1 MSIQLSLE
9 RQSIYTWF
17 FLKERSN
24 NGDFFDYHGQNL
36 KKLQVRTKKHGF
48 CIRPEC
54 QPLAIQDNP
63 KTNQEILDFLKKR
76 GSDLE
81 LNPRNEVF

>member
-9 RQSIYTWF
+9 RSSIYTWF

-36 KKLQVRTKKHGF
+36 KKLQVRTKKT
-48 CIRPEC
+48 RV
-54 QPLAIQDNP
+54 LY
-63 KTNQEILDFLKKR
+63 TT
-76 GSDLE
+76 
-81 LNPRNEVF
+81 

>member
-9 RQSIYTWF
+9 RTSIYTWF

-36 KKLQVRTKKHGF
+36 KKAASSDKKT
-48 CIRPEC
+48 RV
-54 QPLAIQDNP
+54 LY
-63 KTNQEILDFLKKR
+63 TT
-76 GSDLE
+76 
-81 LNPRNEVF
+81 

>member
-9 RQSIYTWF
+9 RPSIYTWF

-36 KKLQVRTKKHGF
+36 KKTASSHKKTRVLHTAGT
-48 CIRPEC
+48 
-54 QPLAIQDNP
+54 Q
-63 KTNQEILDFLKKR
+63 
-76 GSDLE
+76 SVSY
-81 LNPRNEVF
+81 PR

>member
-36 KKLQVRTKKHGF
+36 KKTASSHKKTRVLHTTGM
-48 CIRPEC
+48 P
-54 QPLAIQDNP
+54 
-63 KTNQEILDFLKKR
+63 TV
-76 GSDLE
+76 SY
-81 LNPRNEVF
+81 PR

>member
-9 RQSIYTWF
+9 RISIYTWF

-36 KKLQVRTKKHGF
+36 KKTASSHKKTRVLHTTGMPTVRY
-48 CIRPEC
+48 
-54 QPLAIQDNP
+54 
-63 KTNQEILDFLKKR
+63 
-76 GSDLE
+76 
-81 LNPRNEVF
+81 PR